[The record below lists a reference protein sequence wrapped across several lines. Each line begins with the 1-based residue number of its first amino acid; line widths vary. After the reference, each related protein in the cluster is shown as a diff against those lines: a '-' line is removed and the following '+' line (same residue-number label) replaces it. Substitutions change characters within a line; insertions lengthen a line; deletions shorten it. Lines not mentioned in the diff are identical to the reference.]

1 MHLTMVGVG
10 YVGLVSGA
18 CFAETGHNV
27 ICMDVDPKKI
37 EGLRQGVIPIYEPGL
52 DEYVK
57 RNVAA
62 GRLTFTT
69 DLQEALKKSQI
80 IFICVGTPSRDDGS
94 ADLHYVYDVARD
106 IGRVMEEYKIIV
118 DKSTVPVGTAVRVSQ
133 IITRELT
140 KRGVS
145 LEFDVVS
152 NPEFLR
158 EGSAIGD
165 LMEPDRTVVGVDSIK
180 AKELMAEVYRYWADR
195 NYPLYFM
202 EVASAEMTKYAAN
215 AFLATK
221 ITFMNEIANLC
232 TLTGANVNNVRLGI
246 GSDTR
251 IGERFLFP
259 GLGYGGSCFPKDV
272 KAMIYIGKSMG
283 YNFSLLEATNI
294 VNQAQRHRFI
304 YKICQF
310 FENQLDGRK
319 LALWGLAFKP
329 NTDDIREAPA
339 LTVMERLLDMG
350 AVLQVY
356 DPVAMDEVKK
366 YFRDYP
372 YPEQII
378 YAPSAEAA
386 LAEAEA
392 LIINTEWDMF
402 RQFDISRI
410 KALMAEPVVFDGRN
424 IFDPDLME
432 QEGINYSYIGKPL
445 KTKANQSTNSISSS
459 LLGALPAGLAK
470 KR

>member
-1 MHLTMVGVG
+1 MHLAMVGVG

-18 CFAETGHNV
+18 CFAETGHDV

-37 EGLRQGVIPIYEPGL
+37 EGLHQGNIPIYEPGL

-69 DLQEALKKSQI
+69 DLQEAVGKSQI

-133 IITRELT
+133 IITKELT
-140 KRGVS
+140 KRGVHI
-145 LEFDVVS
+145 EFDVVS

-165 LMEPDRTVVGVDSIK
+165 LMEPDRTVVGVDSVK
-180 AKELMAEVYRYWADR
+180 AKDLMAEVYRHWTDR

-272 KAMIYIGKSMG
+272 KAMIYIGKAMG
-283 YNFSLLEATNI
+283 YNFNLLEATNI
-294 VNQAQRHRFI
+294 INQAQRHRFI
-304 YKICQF
+304 YTICQF

-366 YFRDYP
+366 YFHDYP

-378 YAPSAEAA
+378 YAPSAEEA
-386 LAEAEA
+386 LSEAEA
-392 LIINTEWDMF
+392 LIINTEWDSF
-402 RQFDISRI
+402 RQFDIGRI
-410 KALMAEPVVFDGRN
+410 KALMAKPVVFDGRN
-424 IFDPDLME
+424 IFDPNIME
-432 QEGINYSYIGKPL
+432 QQDINYYYIGKPL
-445 KTKANQSTNSISSS
+445 NKKVNQAMYGLSSS
-459 LLGALPAGLAK
+459 LLEALPSGLAK
-470 KR
+470 KG

>member
-1 MHLTMVGVG
+1 MHLAMVGVG

-18 CFAETGHNV
+18 CFAETGHKV

-37 EGLRQGVIPIYEPGL
+37 EGLHQGIIPIYEPGL

-69 DLQEALKKSQI
+69 DLQEAVRKSQI

-94 ADLHYVYDVARD
+94 ADLHFVYDVARD
-106 IGRVMEEYKIIV
+106 IGRVMEDYKIIV
-118 DKSTVPVGTAVRVSQ
+118 DKSTVPVGTAVRVRQ
-133 IITRELT
+133 IISKELA
-140 KRGVS
+140 KRGVEI
-145 LEFDVVS
+145 EFDVVS

-165 LMEPDRTVVGVDSIK
+165 LMEPDRTVVGVDSVR
-180 AKELMAEVYRYWADR
+180 ARDLMAEVYRYWTER

-246 GSDTR
+246 GSDSR

-272 KAMIYIGKSMG
+272 KAMIYIGKAMG

-304 YKICQF
+304 YRICEY

-366 YFRDYP
+366 YFHDYP
-372 YPEQII
+372 YPEQIT

-386 LAEAEA
+386 LPEAEA

-402 RQFDISRI
+402 RQFEVGRI
-410 KALMAEPVVFDGRN
+410 KALMARPVVFDGRN
-424 IFDPDLME
+424 IFDPDTME
-432 QEGINYSYIGKPL
+432 QQGISYYYVGKPL
-445 KTKANQSTNSISSS
+445 NAKNQTMNCGTSPLWEALSP
-459 LLGALPAGLAK
+459 GAAR

>member
-1 MHLTMVGVG
+1 MIGVG

-18 CFAETGHNV
+18 CFAEAGHTV
-27 ICMDVDPKKI
+27 ICMDNDPKKI
-37 EGLRQGVIPIYEPGL
+37 TGLRQGIIPIYEPGL
-52 DEYVK
+52 DDYVK
-57 RNVAA
+57 RNVTA
-62 GRLTFTT
+62 GRLSFTT
-69 DLQEALKKSQI
+69 DLQEAVDQSQI

-94 ADLHYVYDVARD
+94 ADLHYVYEVARE
-106 IGRVMEEYKIIV
+106 IGRVMAEYKIVV
-118 DKSTVPVGTAVRVSQ
+118 DKSTVPVGTAVRVRQ
-133 IITRELT
+133 IIAKELSQ
-140 KRGVS
+140 RG
-145 LEFDVVS
+145 LAIDFDVVS

-165 LMEPDRTVVGVDSIK
+165 LMEPDRTVVGVESVRARD
-180 AKELMAEVYRYWADR
+180 LMAEVYRYWTDK
-195 NYPLYFM
+195 NYPLYVM

-251 IGERFLFP
+251 IGNRFLFP

-272 KAMIYIGKSMG
+272 KALIYMSKTMG

-304 YKICQF
+304 YTICQYF
-310 FENQLDGRK
+310 GNQLDGKK

-356 DPVAMDEVKK
+356 DPVAMEEVKK
-366 YFRDYP
+366 FFQDYP
-372 YPEQII
+372 YPERII
-378 YAPSAEAA
+378 YASSPEEA
-386 LAEAEA
+386 LVEAEA
-392 LIINTEWDMF
+392 LVINTEWNVF

-410 KALMAEPVVFDGRN
+410 KALMANPVVFDGRN
-424 IFDPDLME
+424 IFDPVAMAQ
-432 QEGINYSYIGKPL
+432 QEIDYHYIGKPL
-445 KTKANQSTNSISSS
+445 DQGTNRMINGVTPSFLTMVPQKLATKNS
-459 LLGALPAGLAK
+459 
-470 KR
+470 

>member
-1 MHLTMVGVG
+1 MHLAMVGVG

-18 CFAETGHNV
+18 CFAESGHNV

-37 EGLRQGVIPIYEPGL
+37 EGLRQGIIPIYEPGL
-52 DEYVK
+52 DDYVK

-62 GRLTFTT
+62 GRLSFTT
-69 DLQEALKKSQI
+69 NLQEAVDQSQI

-94 ADLHYVYDVARD
+94 ADLHYVYEVARE
-106 IGRVMEEYKIIV
+106 IGRIMEEYKIVV
-118 DKSTVPVGTAVRVSQ
+118 DKSTVPVGTAVRVRQLIAKELSQ
-133 IITRELT
+133 
-140 KRGVS
+140 RG
-145 LEFDVVS
+145 LNIDFDVVS

-158 EGSAIGD
+158 EGSAISD
-165 LMEPDRTVVGVDSIK
+165 LMEPDRTVVGVESARARD
-180 AKELMAEVYRYWADR
+180 LMAEVYRYWTDK
-195 NYPLYFM
+195 NYPMYLM
-202 EVASAEMTKYAAN
+202 EVPSAEMTKYAAN

-246 GSDTR
+246 GSDSR
-251 IGERFLFP
+251 IGDRFLYP

-304 YKICQF
+304 YTICQYF
-310 FENQLDGRK
+310 GNQLDGKK

-339 LTVMERLLDMG
+339 LTVMERLLDLG

-356 DPVAMDEVKK
+356 DPVAMEEVKK
-366 YFRDYP
+366 FFRDYP
-372 YPEQII
+372 YPERII
-378 YAPSAEAA
+378 YASSPEEA
-386 LAEAEA
+386 LVEAEA
-392 LIINTEWDMF
+392 LVINTEWDLF
-402 RQFDISRI
+402 RQFDVSRI
-410 KALMAEPVVFDGRN
+410 KPLMANPVVFDGRN
-424 IFDPDLME
+424 IFDPIIME
-432 QEGINYSYIGKPL
+432 QQDILYYYIGKPL
-445 KTKANQSTNSISSS
+445 DMKLNQATNEVSPA
-459 LLGALPAGLAK
+459 LLETLPRRLAK
-470 KR
+470 NG

>member
-1 MHLTMVGVG
+1 MHLAMVGVG

-18 CFAETGHNV
+18 CFAESGHKV
-27 ICMDVDPKKI
+27 ICIDVDPKKI
-37 EGLRQGVIPIYEPGL
+37 EGLRQGIMPIYEPGL
-52 DEYVK
+52 DDYVK

-62 GRLTFTT
+62 GRLSFTT
-69 DLQEALKKSQI
+69 DLQEAVAKSQI

-94 ADLHYVYDVARD
+94 ADLHYVYEVARS
-106 IGRVMEEYKIIV
+106 IGQIMEEYKIVV
-118 DKSTVPVGTAVRVSQ
+118 DKSTVPVGTAVRVRQ
-133 IITRELT
+133 IIAKELA
-140 KRGVS
+140 RRSVNI
-145 LEFDVVS
+145 EFDIVS

-165 LMEPDRTVVGVDSIK
+165 LMEPDRTVVGVESDK
-180 AKELMAEVYRYWADR
+180 ARDLMAEVYRYWTEK

-251 IGERFLFP
+251 IGDRFLYP

-272 KAMIYIGKSMG
+272 KALIYIGKSMG
-283 YNFSLLEATNI
+283 YNFSLLEATNM
-294 VNQAQRHRFI
+294 VNQGQRHRFI
-304 YKICQF
+304 YTICQY

-350 AVLQVY
+350 AVLHVY

-366 YFRDYP
+366 FFRDYP
-372 YPEQII
+372 YPERII
-378 YAPSAEAA
+378 YASSPEEA
-386 LAEAEA
+386 LVEAEA
-392 LIINTEWDMF
+392 LVINTEWDIF
-402 RQFDISRI
+402 RQFYPSRI
-410 KALMAEPVVFDGRN
+410 KALMAKPVVFDGRN
-424 IFDPDLME
+424 IFDPVAMAQQDIM
-432 QEGINYSYIGKPL
+432 YYYIGKPL
-445 KTKANQSTNSISSS
+445 NAELNRLTNKVTSPFMAMFSQ
-459 LLGALPAGLAK
+459 LLAEK
-470 KR
+470 

>member
-1 MHLTMVGVG
+1 MQLAMIGVG

-18 CFAETGHNV
+18 CFAEAGHTV

-37 EGLRQGVIPIYEPGL
+37 EGLRQGIIPIYEPGL
-52 DEYVK
+52 DDYVK
-57 RNVAA
+57 RNVEA
-62 GRLTFTT
+62 GRLSFTT
-69 DLQEALKKSQI
+69 DLQEAVERSQI

-94 ADLHYVYDVARD
+94 ADLHYVYEVAGE
-106 IGRVMEEYKIIV
+106 IGRVMAEYKIIV
-118 DKSTVPVGTAVRVSQ
+118 DKSTVPVGTAVRVCQ
-133 IITRELT
+133 IIARELSH
-140 KRGVS
+140 RG
-145 LEFDVVS
+145 LTIDFDVVS

-165 LMEPDRTVVGVDSIK
+165 LMEPDRTVVGVESDR
-180 AKELMAEVYRYWADR
+180 ARDLMAEVYRYWTDK

-202 EVASAEMTKYAAN
+202 EAASAEMTKYAAN

-251 IGERFLFP
+251 IGNRFLYP

-272 KAMIYIGKSMG
+272 KALIYMSKTMG

-304 YKICQF
+304 YKICQYF
-310 FENQLDGRK
+310 GNQLDGKK

-350 AVLQVY
+350 TVLQVY
-356 DPVAMDEVKK
+356 DPVAMEEVKK
-366 YFRDYP
+366 FFRDYP
-372 YPEQII
+372 YPERII
-378 YAPSAEAA
+378 YAPTPEEA
-386 LAEAEA
+386 LVGAEA
-392 LIINTEWDMF
+392 LIINTEWDIF

-410 KALMAEPVVFDGRN
+410 KALLTKPVVFDGRN
-424 IFDPDLME
+424 IFDPIIME
-432 QEGINYSYIGKPL
+432 QQAIVYYYIGKPL
-445 KTKANQSTNSISSS
+445 DMKLNRATNEVSSS
-459 LLGALPAGLAK
+459 LLEPFPQRLAK
-470 KR
+470 NV